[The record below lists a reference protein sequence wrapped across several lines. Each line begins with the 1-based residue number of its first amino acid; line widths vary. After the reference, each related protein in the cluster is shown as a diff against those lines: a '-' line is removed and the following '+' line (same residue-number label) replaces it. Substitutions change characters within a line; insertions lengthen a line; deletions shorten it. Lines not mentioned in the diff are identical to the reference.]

1 MKIKTRIAIATGA
14 CLALSSIILLGT
26 FGWKNSEVEQKT
38 RSMVVSELTEKA
50 LAQMSASAV
59 AEAGKTQIELNRALA
74 VAKAMTDTSTSFIAD
89 QGADISRERFYGY
102 ARDVL
107 AQNKSIVMGTYLAWK
122 KNAVDDDALHDGA
135 LHTHENGQFAPY
147 WFLNDDGS
155 MGYRTLGVE
164 EAQAATAAGASD
176 GDWYSCPIESRSVCL
191 IGPYSWKAGEK
202 TIVGTSITMPIIV
215 QNKVVGMTGTDM
227 ELSFLKT
234 LLDKAD
240 RSLYEGKGQVFMLS
254 NEGLVAADSDDKLE
268 LTKTYSGM
276 EKEFLLASVKSGEAV
291 TRQIGSSFWSVQP
304 ISPDGVSTPW
314 AVIIHQDAEWV
325 LAGAKK
331 VESSMLKQ
339 FRESMAA
346 TITIGLLVTGLGIV
360 LLVLIAQGIAAPIR
374 RAADMVGQ
382 LASQD
387 GDLTQRLNFKRSDE
401 VGELSNNIDAFIEK
415 THGIVKDIAS
425 AMGDVE
431 GSACRAAEISD
442 NSTQGI
448 EKQRAE
454 VDQIAT
460 AINQMSASAGEVAQ
474 IATTTASA
482 SSEAK
487 GSVDNSAENVN
498 RSAESIRHLTDQVS
512 STSELMAQLAADS
525 QNISQIVETIQGI
538 SEQTNLLA
546 LNAAIEAAR
555 AGETG
560 RGFAVVADEV
570 RTLASKTQQST
581 EEIQALI
588 DQLQLRAKEA
598 LEAMQHGN
606 AQSDECLLMAEE
618 ASTHLNQ
625 VVGAIAEIDNMTTQ
639 MASVVE
645 EQRAVTEDITR
656 NIVNISDETS
666 LVADGAVAANQ
677 ESQALLELVKQL
689 ESQLGRFRY

>member
-1 MKIKTRIAIATGA
+1 
-14 CLALSSIILLGT
+14 
-26 FGWKNSEVEQKT
+26 
-38 RSMVVSELTEKA
+38 
-50 LAQMSASAV
+50 
-59 AEAGKTQIELNRALA
+59 
-74 VAKAMTDTSTSFIAD
+74 
-89 QGADISRERFYGY
+89 
-102 ARDVL
+102 
-107 AQNKSIVMGTYLAWK
+107 
-122 KNAVDDDALHDGA
+122 
-135 LHTHENGQFAPY
+135 
-147 WFLNDDGS
+147 
-155 MGYRTLGVE
+155 
-164 EAQAATAAGASD
+164 
-176 GDWYSCPIESRSVCL
+176 
-191 IGPYSWKAGEK
+191 
-202 TIVGTSITMPIIV
+202 
-215 QNKVVGMTGTDM
+215 
-227 ELSFLKT
+227 
-234 LLDKAD
+234 
-240 RSLYEGKGQVFMLS
+240 
-254 NEGLVAADSDDKLE
+254 
-268 LTKTYSGM
+268 
-276 EKEFLLASVKSGEAV
+276 
-291 TRQIGSSFWSVQP
+291 
-304 ISPDGVSTPW
+304 
-314 AVIIHQDAEWV
+314 
-325 LAGAKK
+325 
-331 VESSMLKQ
+331 
-339 FRESMAA
+339 
-346 TITIGLLVTGLGIV
+346 

-374 RAADMVGQ
+374 RATDMVGQ

-387 GDLTQRLNFKRSDE
+387 GDLTQRLNFNRSDE

-512 STSELMAQLAADS
+512 STSQLMAQLATDS

-598 LEAMQHGN
+598 LEAMQRGN
-606 AQSDECLLMAEE
+606 AQSDECLQMAEE

>member
-14 CLALSSIILLGT
+14 CLALSSILLLGT
-26 FGWKNSEVEQKT
+26 FAWKNNEVEQRT

-50 LAQMSASAV
+50 LAQLSASAV
-59 AEAGKTQIELNRALA
+59 AEAGKTQIKLSDALA
-74 VAKAMTDTSTSFIAD
+74 VTKALADTSASFIAG
-89 QGADISRERFYGY
+89 QGAEISRERFYEY
-102 ARDVL
+102 TRDVL
-107 AQNKSIVMGTYLAWK
+107 AQNMDIVMATYLAWK
-122 KNAVDDDALHDGA
+122 KNAVDDDSLHNGA
-135 LHTHENGQFAPY
+135 RHTHENGQFAPY
-147 WFLNDDGS
+147 WFLQEDGS
-155 MGYRTLGVE
+155 LGYRTLGMENVE
-164 EAQAATAAGASD
+164 AAIAAGTSD
-176 GDWYSCPIESRSVCL
+176 GDWYSCPIESRSACL
-191 IGPYSWKAGEK
+191 VEPYSWEAGGK

-215 QNKVVGMTGTDM
+215 QNRVVGMSGVDI

-234 LLDKAD
+234 LVDKAD

-254 NEGLVAADSDDKLE
+254 NEGLVTADSDDSLE
-268 LTKTYSGM
+268 LTKPYTGT
-276 EKEFLLASVKSGEAV
+276 EKEFLLASVESGEAV

-331 VESSMLKQ
+331 VELSMVSQ
-339 FRESMAA
+339 FRESVV
-346 TITIGLLVTGLGIV
+346 TTVIIGFVVSVAGIL

-374 RAADMVGQ
+374 KGAEMVQQ

-387 GDLTQRLNFKRSDE
+387 GDLTLRLPTDRSDE
-401 VGELSNNIDAFIEK
+401 VGDLSRNINAFIHK
-415 THGIVKDIAS
+415 THDIVKDIAS
-425 AMGDVE
+425 AMEDVE
-431 GSACRAAEISD
+431 GSARRAAEISD

-460 AINQMSASAGEVAQ
+460 AINQMSASAGEVAE
-474 IATTTASA
+474 IATTTANA

-487 GSVDNSAENVN
+487 GSVDNSAGNVN
-498 RSAESIRHLTDQVS
+498 RSADSIRHLTDQVS
-512 STSELMAQLAADS
+512 STSQLMAQLATDS

-538 SEQTNLLA
+538 SGQTNLLA

-570 RTLASKTQQST
+570 RTLASKTQEST

-598 LEAMQHGN
+598 LEAMQRGN
-606 AQSDECLLMAEE
+606 AQSDECLQMAEE

-666 LVADGAVAANQ
+666 LVADGAIAANQ
-677 ESQALLELVKQL
+677 ESQALLALVKQL
-689 ESQLGRFRY
+689 ESQLSRFRY